1 MSQPEAGTSRN
12 GFFSR
17 DDYLAPPHILIDQP
31 PKARI
36 H

>member
-1 MSQPEAGTSRN
+1 MNQPEAGTSRN
-12 GFFSR
+12 GLFSR
-17 DDYLAPPHILIDQP
+17 DDYLAPPHILIGQP